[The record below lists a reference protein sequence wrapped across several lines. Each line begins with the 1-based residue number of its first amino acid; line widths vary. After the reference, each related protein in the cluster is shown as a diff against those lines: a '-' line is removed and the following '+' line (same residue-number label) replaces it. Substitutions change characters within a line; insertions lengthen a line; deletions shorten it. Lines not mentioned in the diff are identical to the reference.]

1 MFTSFSI
8 HSSTPVNTLTPF
20 IGSLVS
26 APAERGRGVSCVL
39 FWVWSADFHERYW
52 RSACTRDHRKVKS
65 QTGHSPFHWT
75 AARNAPAPTHSRV
88 LQRSNLQLR
97 SRRVCEDLDG
107 QNSHLNAD
115 IRAPLLLPL
124 HWSDLISQ
132 QRAHSRFVLEGV
144 VDRPPPPPYTH
155 RSACSALLR
164 ATQPWMA

>member
-8 HSSTPVNTLTPF
+8 HSLTPVNTLTPF
-20 IGSLVS
+20 IGSLAS
-26 APAERGRGVSCVL
+26 ATAARRGFSVL

-52 RSACTRDHRKVKS
+52 RSTCTRDHRKVKS
-65 QTGHSPFHWT
+65 QTGHSLFHWT
-75 AARNAPAPTHSRV
+75 APAPTLLRV
-88 LQRSNLQLR
+88 LRRGNPQPH

-115 IRAPLLLPL
+115 MRAPLLLPL

-132 QRAHSRFVLEGV
+132 QRAHSRFVLEWV
-144 VDRPPPPPYTH
+144 VDRPPPYTH